1 MTMQLRFAC
10 AVAFGVWSFATPAA
24 ALDLQIKNVSAATSA
39 VVAVVDLRDLVSDR
53 FAALLER
60 GGTLHLRLQA
70 ELWESRPT
78 WDRLVYPAAVRLLR
92 LVRTRPAGAQVAA
105 GDITVTDQ
113 EGTVTA
119 YPAVPNPLPV
129 TVRIG
134 AADRLRADLR
144 YYLRAS
150 VAVGTV
156 ADREID
162 SVGDAVFGRPEEA
175 TGLGS
180 LGRTVFR
187 RMAQLSDYL
196 QSVTA
201 ETTSQRLTGGQL
213 LGR

>member
-1 MTMQLRFAC
+1 MRLVC
-10 AVAFGVWSFATPAA
+10 AASLGVWSLAASADA
-24 ALDLQIKNVSAATSA
+24 ALDLQITNVRAASSA
-39 VVAVVDLRDLVSDR
+39 VVAVVDLRDLESDR
-53 FAALLER
+53 FKTLLER
-60 GGTLHLRLQA
+60 GGTVHLRLQT

-92 LVRTRPAGAQVAA
+92 LVRTRPGGALAAG
-105 GDITVTDQ
+105 GDITLTDQ
-113 EGTVTA
+113 DGTVTS
-119 YPAVPNPLPV
+119 YPALPNPLPV

-150 VAVGTV
+150 ATVGTI
-156 ADREID
+156 AEREID

-175 TGLGS
+175 SGLGS

-201 ETTSQRLTGGQL
+201 ETTSRNLTGRQL